1 MNYKYSGLSLA
12 LAVTAFMTACGGGQ
26 KENARSGEQT
36 ARLTVLADSVGYAS
50 PHFMHVCDSM
60 LAQTKDSMD
69 FYELFVI
76 KGNRYTVANPA
87 DSMLYFADRTLAF
100 VGRCGDKGE
109 RLNGIASR
117 GYSLK
122 ATYYH
127 QMRQDRDSAIILFDK
142 AYQYAMLSDMKDNV
156 PNTAANLGDAYAIN
170 DDLPQAAQ
178 WYRRALFVADSLN
191 LPERSTASIYM
202 GLGRIYTQLQD
213 YETAYKYYKD
223 AEMRFD
229 IMKPNMQI
237 YFLNNYANFFYY
249 KEDYD
254 NALKLLQRMKSFIEK
269 LQNGDNKYI
278 GDMCLCKINMAD
290 VYLNLNNTDSAK
302 ILLDEIEPF
311 YRKYDIETALF
322 YMGTIRIGIAI
333 KEGEL
338 DKVPKI
344 ISGEHFKYPI
354 EQSIKSIR
362 TKYMKKYYSKTG
374 DYRNA
379 LLVAEKAKE
388 EEDSLAHNKMNMR
401 SNDIMIRFTADTLK
415 LHHEIAINKKNEEVA
430 SAHITIAVFILI
442 VIIILLLCAYL
453 IIYMRKRRLQ
463 MHFDIIN
470 LKLEN
475 ARQRISPHFVFNVL
489 NEQIGHNADN
499 SDNTLVELSQ
509 LIRNNLELLG
519 KSHITLEE
527 EMEFVDRYIMIQNK
541 LAGNSLSYNKVV
553 RCDISK
559 VLIPAMLVQILVE
572 NSIKH
577 GLKCVEGE
585 KTLTV
590 TIEQEGAITTV
601 AIEDNGPGFDCRRHT
616 GDSTATGLKVVK
628 QIVALTNSSNKA
640 KMRFNISNKLSPEG
654 RITGCIATL
663 TIPNGITFIK

>member
-1 MNYKYSGLSLA
+1 
-12 LAVTAFMTACGGGQ
+12 
-26 KENARSGEQT
+26 
-36 ARLTVLADSVGYAS
+36 
-50 PHFMHVCDSM
+50 
-60 LAQTKDSMD
+60 
-69 FYELFVI
+69 
-76 KGNRYTVANPA
+76 
-87 DSMLYFADRTLAF
+87 
-100 VGRCGDKGE
+100 
-109 RLNGIASR
+109 
-117 GYSLK
+117 
-122 ATYYH
+122 
-127 QMRQDRDSAIILFDK
+127 
-142 AYQYAMLSDMKDNV
+142 
-156 PNTAANLGDAYAIN
+156 
-170 DDLPQAAQ
+170 
-178 WYRRALFVADSLN
+178 
-191 LPERSTASIYM
+191 
-202 GLGRIYTQLQD
+202 
-213 YETAYKYYKD
+213 
-223 AEMRFD
+223 
-229 IMKPNMQI
+229 
-237 YFLNNYANFFYY
+237 
-249 KEDYD
+249 
-254 NALKLLQRMKSFIEK
+254 
-269 LQNGDNKYI
+269 
-278 GDMCLCKINMAD
+278 
-290 VYLNLNNTDSAK
+290 
-302 ILLDEIEPF
+302 
-311 YRKYDIETALF
+311 
-322 YMGTIRIGIAI
+322 
-333 KEGEL
+333 
-338 DKVPKI
+338 
-344 ISGEHFKYPI
+344 
-354 EQSIKSIR
+354 
-362 TKYMKKYYSKTG
+362 MKKYYSKTG

-430 SAHITIAVFILI
+430 SARITIAVFILI

-585 KTLTV
+585 KTLTI

-628 QIVALTNSSNKA
+628 QIVSLTNSNNKA